1 MILPPELVVTR
12 KRRDKIQAAYAD
24 KMHLSLIKTLISVF
38 EEHVKK
44 TREELKEALADC
56 EMLGFDYKLVRGMA
70 YLLESFCE
78 FQSRAVISPM
88 RARISV
94 FKAVGKRV
102 IDSVEERN
110 RVLSS
115 VAFKYNISTYD
126 LNRSL
131 YGDLEDEQELS
142 SIRKLE
148 PTEVLKQYNFSLAIG
163 VLVSARSLR
172 IRYTDKDRTFERLCS
187 DLGEVTVSG
196 SKDSRELLIDIK
208 SQRKGTSAQKLQKV
222 LSFLLRKS
230 SWSVSAVISDPGG
243 SRKVYG
249 FSLSYEVEGVFMEDA
264 KPSIKIK
271 TTPKKRLVKAKG
283 LDIVDVELESRKL
296 GETWSFVKAQYSEGY
311 IDLGDLLVTPEKL
324 ESIKS
329 AIEGTEDM
337 LFDNL
342 RRVLR
347 VEGVKNPVLMLES
360 MGYVIEWNRDRG
372 QSLVYRVGSS
382 KS

>member
-12 KRRDKIQAAYAD
+12 KRGDKIQAAYAD
-24 KMHLSLIKTLISVF
+24 EKHLSLVKTLISIF

-78 FQSRAVISPM
+78 FQSRAVIIPM

-142 SIRKLE
+142 SFRKLE

-172 IRYTDKDRTFERLCS
+172 IRYTDEDRTFERLCS

-208 SQRKGTSAQKLQKV
+208 SRRKGTSAQKLQKV
-222 LSFLLRKS
+222 LSFILRKS
-230 SWSVSAVISDPGG
+230 SWSLSAVISDPGG

-249 FSLSYEVEGVFMEDA
+249 FNLSCEVEGIFIEDA

-271 TTPKKRLVKAKG
+271 NTPKNRFVKVKDM
-283 LDIVDVELESRKL
+283 DIVDVELESRKL
-296 GETWSFVKAQYSEGY
+296 GETWVAVKAQYSEGY
-311 IDLGDLLVTPEKL
+311 IDLGDLLVSPEKL

-329 AIEGTEDM
+329 TIEGTEDM
-337 LFDNL
+337 LFDTL

-360 MGYVIEWNRDRG
+360 LGYVIEWNRDRG